1 MSAELIK
8 VDNLSLGFSKDNRQQ
23 PILRHISL
31 SIKAGETIGIVGESG
46 SGKSTLALALMGY
59 LKSGL
64 TRFEGEVYFAKQP
77 LFSLKAKQ
85 LNRLRGGQ
93 IALIPQN
100 AGQALTPTLTI
111 GAQIGESLKLH
122 TRLDR
127 QQRYRK
133 VIELLN
139 LVRLPSA
146 QTLLKRYPHQL
157 SGGQQQRVAI
167 AMALACG
174 AKALLLDEPTTGL
187 DVTTQAHILEFLREL
202 AEQTQ
207 VAMVYVSHDLGVIA
221 RVCQRVVVMYAGEIV
236 EQGDSKQLLSQPQH
250 PYTQAL
256 LQAIPRMQSKRIPSA
271 LQGFP
276 PLVGEV
282 RSGCA
287 FAPRCA
293 NATEVCRQTAPLLR
307 QADPSQAEKSE
318 VRCHFDIIAPRLPLA
333 ATAETTA
340 LMTDAET
347 SLLTVSDLAIS
358 YQPRSWLDRLRQRS
372 LLATVAGINF
382 SLQPGKTLALVG
394 ESGSGKSTI
403 LRAIAGLQAPLQG
416 SVQLGQTSLAAT
428 VKQRSLQQ
436 LQALQMIFQNADSA
450 LNPRH
455 TIAEILSAPLK
466 RYFQLSGTALQQR
479 CEQLMEAV
487 RLPKSYLPRFP
498 AQLSGGE
505 KQRIGI
511 ARAFA
516 AEPQLILCDEVTSA
530 LDVSIQ
536 AAILT
541 LLKQLQ
547 AEKNTAYILVSHD
560 LAVVRAFA
568 DQIAVLYQ
576 GRICEIGSSEQ
587 IFSPPFHPY
596 TEVLLGAILE
606 PQPNNAPKLL
616 RDDSIVEIPAPQGC
630 PFQHR
635 CPKKIIG
642 ICEIQSPPNRTFAD
656 GHQIF
661 CHRSETELMIPIF

>member
-1 MSAELIK
+1 MMSAELIK
-8 VDNLSLGFSKDNRQQ
+8 VDNLSLGFINDNRRQ
-23 PILRHISL
+23 PILRAVSL
-31 SIKAGETIGIVGESG
+31 SIKAGECIGIVGESG

-59 LKSGL
+59 LKAGL
-64 TRFEGEVYFAKQP
+64 SVFEGEVYFAKQP
-77 LFSLKAKQ
+77 LFSLKTKQ

-122 TRLDR
+122 TRLDQR
-127 QQRYRK
+127 QRRQR

-146 QTLLKRYPHQL
+146 QRLAKRYPHQL

-187 DVTTQAHILEFLREL
+187 DVTTQAHILEFLRDL
-202 AEQTQ
+202 ARQTQ

-236 EQGDSKQLLSQPQH
+236 EQGDSGNLLTKPQH

-256 LQAIPRMQSKRIPSA
+256 LQAIPRMQTKRIPSA
-271 LQGFP
+271 LHGFP
-276 PLVGEV
+276 PPVGEV

-293 NATEVCRQTAPLLR
+293 YASDLCRQTAPLLR
-307 QADPSQAEKSE
+307 QTDQGE
-318 VRCHFDIIAPRLPLA
+318 VRCHFDIAAPALPPQIQ
-333 ATAETTA
+333 TTA
-340 LMTDAET
+340 LAKDSAATIL
-347 SLLTVSDLAIS
+347 SVSDLAIS
-358 YQPRSWLDRLRQRS
+358 YQRHSWLDRLRQYPHKRPQ
-372 LLATVAGINF
+372 LPTVAEINF
-382 SLQPGKTLALVG
+382 SLRQGQTLALVG

-403 LRAIAGLQAPLQG
+403 LRAIAGLHAPIQG
-416 SVQLGQTSLAAT
+416 KVQVGQTTLAAT
-428 VKQRSLQQ
+428 VKQRSVQQ

-466 RYFQLSGTALQQR
+466 RYFQLSGSALQRR
-479 CEQLMEAV
+479 CEQLIEAV
-487 RLPKSYLPRFP
+487 RLPKSYLQRLP

-547 AEKNTAYILVSHD
+547 AEKNTAYIFVSHD

-587 IFSPPFHPY
+587 IFHPPFHPY

-606 PQPNNAPKLL
+606 PQPNSAPQLL
-616 RDDSIVEIPAPQGC
+616 RDDAIAHTPPAHGC
-630 PFQHR
+630 PFQQR
-635 CPKKIIG
+635 CPKKIAG
-642 ICEIQSPPNRTFAD
+642 VCETQPPPNRTFAD
-656 GHQIF
+656 GHRIF
-661 CHRSETELMIPIF
+661 CHRSEAELMIPVFG

>member
-1 MSAELIK
+1 MSNELIK
-8 VDNLSLGFSKDNRQQ
+8 VDNLSLGFIRDNRQQ

-31 SIKAGETIGIVGESG
+31 SVKAGECLGIVGESG

-59 LKSGL
+59 LKQGL
-64 TRFEGEVYFAKQP
+64 SVFEGEVYFAKQP
-77 LFSLKAKQ
+77 LFALSAKQ

-100 AGQALTPTLTI
+100 AGQALTPTLTV
-111 GAQIGESLKLH
+111 GAQIAESLQLH
-122 TRLDR
+122 TKLTAAQR
-127 QQRYRK
+127 QQK
-133 VIELLN
+133 VLELLN

-146 QTLLKRYPHQL
+146 AQLAKRYPHQL

-202 AEQTQ
+202 AQQTQ
-207 VAMVYVSHDLGVIA
+207 VAMIYVSHDLGVIA
-221 RVCQRVVVMYAGEIV
+221 RVCQRIVVMYAGEIV
-236 EQGDSKQLLSQPQH
+236 EQGATRQVLSQPQH
-250 PYTQAL
+250 PYPQAL
-256 LQAIPRMQSKRIPSA
+256 LQAIPRMHSRQIPSA

-276 PLVGEV
+276 PAVGEV

-287 FAPRCA
+287 FAMRCA
-293 NATEVCRQTAPLLR
+293 YASELCRQTAPPLR
-307 QADPSQAEKSE
+307 QTIHGE
-318 VRCHFDIIAPRLPLA
+318 VRCHFDIQAPNATKPQPPTALLSEQA
-333 ATAETTA
+333 ATA
-340 LMTDAET
+340 
-347 SLLTVSDLAIS
+347 LTVQDLAIS
-358 YQPRSWLDRLRQRS
+358 YQRHSWFDRLRQR
-372 LLATVAGINF
+372 ARHNTVAEINF
-382 SLQPGKTLALVG
+382 SVAQGKTLALVG

-403 LRAIAGLQAPLQG
+403 LRAIAGLQQAHQG
-416 SVQLGQTSLAAT
+416 RVQVGQRTLAAT
-428 VKQRSLQQ
+428 VQQRSSEQ
-436 LQALQMIFQNADSA
+436 LQALQLIFQNADSA
-450 LNPRH
+450 LNPRQ
-455 TIAEILSAPLK
+455 TIGEILSAPLK
-466 RYFQLSGTALQQR
+466 RYFQLDQTALRQR
-479 CEQLMEAV
+479 CEQLLEAV
-487 RLPKSYLPRFP
+487 RLPTSYLQRFP

-547 AEKNTAYILVSHD
+547 AEKGTGYVFVSHD

-568 DQIAVLYQ
+568 DQIVVLYQ
-576 GRICEIGSSEQ
+576 GRICESGTTESLFQ
-587 IFSPPFHPY
+587 APFHPY

-606 PQPNNAPKLL
+606 PDSEGEPHLL
-616 RDDSIVEIPAPQGC
+616 RDDNLEQMPPQQGC
-630 PFQHR
+630 PFQRR
-635 CPKKIIG
+635 CPKKIDG
-642 ICEIQSPPNRTFAD
+642 LCETQPPPNRTFAN

-661 CHRSETELMIPIF
+661 CHRSEAELMIPIFG